1 MESFDAVVMVADQIL
16 RNVANGKKYKTKVV
30 VTPTAISE
38 GGIIVK
44 VSVLKTTPDPRS
56 VSQARPRIVRVRVSV
71 CGRVESHTALAQA
84 MELIEK
90 LDRYFNSPE
99 GKRLERSRKYKDSKA
114 LIFEPVPNTRIIQ
127 SISDEDSFIDSPD
140 STAVQDIQDDRILTI
155 TIPDGEEVA

>member
-30 VTPTAISE
+30 VTPTAVSE
-38 GGIIVK
+38 GGVIVK
-44 VSVLKTTPDPRS
+44 VSALNSTLDTR
-56 VSQARPRIVRVRVSV
+56 SQASSKTRTVRVRVSV
-71 CGRVESHTALAQA
+71 CGRVESHTGLAQA

-99 GKRLERSRKYKDSKA
+99 GKRLERSKKDGKN
-114 LIFEPVPNTRIIQ
+114 LVFEPVPNTRIVQ
-127 SISDEDSFIDSPD
+127 SLSSEDSFIDSPD

-155 TIPDGEEVA
+155 TIPDGEEAA

>member
-30 VTPTAISE
+30 VTPTAVSE
-38 GGIIVK
+38 GGVIVK
-44 VSVLKTTPDPRS
+44 VSALNSTLDTR
-56 VSQARPRIVRVRVSV
+56 SQASSKTRTVRVRVSV
-71 CGRVESHTALAQA
+71 CGRVESHTGLAQA

-99 GKRLERSRKYKDSKA
+99 GKRLERSKKDGKN
-114 LIFEPVPNTRIIQ
+114 LVFVPVPNTRIIQ
-127 SISDEDSFIDSPD
+127 SLSAEDSFIDSPD

-155 TIPDGEEVA
+155 TIPDGEEAA

>member
-30 VTPTAISE
+30 VTPTAVSE
-38 GGIIVK
+38 GGVIVK
-44 VSVLKTTPDPRS
+44 VSALNSTLDTRSQSSSKTRT
-56 VSQARPRIVRVRVSV
+56 VRVRVSV
-71 CGRVESHTALAQA
+71 CGRVESHTGLAQA

-99 GKRLERSRKYKDSKA
+99 GKRLERSKKDGKN
-114 LIFEPVPNTRIIQ
+114 LVFEPVPNTRIIQ
-127 SISDEDSFIDSPD
+127 SLSAEDSFIDSPD

-155 TIPDGEEVA
+155 TIPDGEETA

>member
-30 VTPTAISE
+30 VTPTAVSE
-38 GGIIVK
+38 GGVIVK
-44 VSVLKTTPDPRS
+44 VSVLNSTLDTRSQSSSKTRT
-56 VSQARPRIVRVRVSV
+56 VRVRVSV
-71 CGRVESHTALAQA
+71 CGRVESHTGLAQA

-99 GKRLERSRKYKDSKA
+99 GKRLERSKKDGKN
-114 LIFEPVPNTRIIQ
+114 LVFEPVPNTRIVQ
-127 SISDEDSFIDSPD
+127 SLSAEDSFIDSPD

-155 TIPDGEEVA
+155 TIPDGEEAA

>member
-30 VTPTAISE
+30 VTPTAVSE
-38 GGIIVK
+38 GGVIVK
-44 VSVLKTTPDPRS
+44 VSALNSTLDTR
-56 VSQARPRIVRVRVSV
+56 SQASSKTRTVRVRVSV
-71 CGRVESHTALAQA
+71 CGRVESHTGLAQA

-99 GKRLERSRKYKDSKA
+99 GKRLERSKKDGKN
-114 LIFEPVPNTRIIQ
+114 LVFEPVPNTRIIQ
-127 SISDEDSFIDSPD
+127 SLSAEDSFIDSPD

-155 TIPDGEEVA
+155 TIPDGEETA

>member
-30 VTPTAISE
+30 VTPTAVSE
-38 GGIIVK
+38 GGVIVK
-44 VSVLKTTPDPRS
+44 VSALNSTLDTR
-56 VSQARPRIVRVRVSV
+56 SQASSKTRTVRVRVSV
-71 CGRVESHTALAQA
+71 SGRVESHTGLAQA

-99 GKRLERSRKYKDSKA
+99 GKRLERSKKDGKN
-114 LIFEPVPNTRIIQ
+114 LVFEPVPNTRIIQ
-127 SISDEDSFIDSPD
+127 SLSAEDSFIDSPD

-155 TIPDGEEVA
+155 TIPDGEETA

>member
-30 VTPTAISE
+30 VTPTAVSE
-38 GGIIVK
+38 GGVIVK
-44 VSVLKTTPDPRS
+44 VSALNSTLDTRSQSSSKTRT
-56 VSQARPRIVRVRVSV
+56 VRVRVSV
-71 CGRVESHTALAQA
+71 CGRVESHTGLAQA

-99 GKRLERSRKYKDSKA
+99 GKRLERSKKDGKN
-114 LIFEPVPNTRIIQ
+114 LVFEPVPNTRIVQ
-127 SISDEDSFIDSPD
+127 SLSAEDSFIDSPD

-155 TIPDGEEVA
+155 TIPDGEEAA

>member
-38 GGIIVK
+38 GGVIVK

-99 GKRLERSRKYKDSKA
+99 GKRLERSRKDGKA

-140 STAVQDIQDDRILTI
+140 STAVQDIQDERILTI

>member
-30 VTPTAISE
+30 VTPTAVSE
-38 GGIIVK
+38 GGVVVK
-44 VSVLKTTPDPRS
+44 VSALSSTLDTRS
-56 VSQARPRIVRVRVSV
+56 PATARTRTVRVRVSV
-71 CGRVESHTALAQA
+71 SGRVESHTGLAQA

-99 GKRLERSRKYKDSKA
+99 GKRLERSKKDGKK
-114 LIFEPVPNTRIIQ
+114 LVFEPVPNTRIIQ
-127 SISDEDSFIDSPD
+127 SLSAEDSFIDSPD

-155 TIPDGEEVA
+155 TIPDGEEAA

>member
-30 VTPTAISE
+30 VTPTAVSE
-38 GGIIVK
+38 GGVIVK
-44 VSVLKTTPDPRS
+44 VSALSSTLDTRS
-56 VSQARPRIVRVRVSV
+56 PATARTRTVRVRVSV
-71 CGRVESHTALAQA
+71 SGRVESHTGLAQA

-99 GKRLERSRKYKDSKA
+99 GKRLERSKKDGKT
-114 LIFEPVPNTRIIQ
+114 LVFEPVPNTRIIQ
-127 SISDEDSFIDSPD
+127 SLSAEDSFIDSPD

-155 TIPDGEEVA
+155 TIPDGEEAA

>member
-30 VTPTAISE
+30 VTPTAVSE
-38 GGIIVK
+38 GGVIVK
-44 VSVLKTTPDPRS
+44 VSALNSTLDTR
-56 VSQARPRIVRVRVSV
+56 SQASSKTRTVRVRVSV
-71 CGRVESHTALAQA
+71 CGRVESHTGLAQA

-99 GKRLERSRKYKDSKA
+99 GKRLERSKKDGKN
-114 LIFEPVPNTRIIQ
+114 LVFEPVPNTRIIQ
-127 SISDEDSFIDSPD
+127 SLSAEDSFIDSPD

-155 TIPDGEEVA
+155 TIPDGEEAA

>member
-30 VTPTAISE
+30 VTPTAVSE
-38 GGIIVK
+38 GGVIVK
-44 VSVLKTTPDPRS
+44 VSALNSTLDTR
-56 VSQARPRIVRVRVSV
+56 SQASSRTRTVRVRVSV
-71 CGRVESHTALAQA
+71 CGRVESHTGLAQA

-99 GKRLERSRKYKDSKA
+99 GKRLERSRKNGKE
-114 LIFEPVPNTRIIQ
+114 LVFEPVPNTRIVQ
-127 SISDEDSFIDSPD
+127 AISPEDSFIDSPD

-155 TIPDGEEVA
+155 TIPDGEEVAA

>member
-30 VTPTAISE
+30 VTPTAVSE
-38 GGIIVK
+38 GGVIVK
-44 VSVLKTTPDPRS
+44 VSALNSTLDTR
-56 VSQARPRIVRVRVSV
+56 SQASSKTRTVRVRVSV
-71 CGRVESHTALAQA
+71 CGRVESHTGLAQA

-99 GKRLERSRKYKDSKA
+99 GKRLERSKKDGKN
-114 LIFEPVPNTRIIQ
+114 LVFEPVPNTRIVQ
-127 SISDEDSFIDSPD
+127 SLSDEDSFIDSPD

-155 TIPDGEEVA
+155 TIPDGEEAA